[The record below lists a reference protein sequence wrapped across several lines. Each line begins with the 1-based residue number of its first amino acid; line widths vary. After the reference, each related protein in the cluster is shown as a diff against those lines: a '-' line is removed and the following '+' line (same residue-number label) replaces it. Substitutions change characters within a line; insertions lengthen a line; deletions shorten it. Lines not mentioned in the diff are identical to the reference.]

1 MWIYTGEINYAIH
14 AIKQNN
20 EKGVWTQNTIG
31 NYFKQ
36 AFDSIKKTEL
46 QHKKEGRKNSQLLKN
61 WTSHCICRWNSGNCE
76 NKKIMEKT

>member
-36 AFDSIKKTEL
+36 AFDSIKKNRTAAQKRGTEEFTII
-46 QHKKEGRKNSQLLKN
+46 KELDKSLHMQMK
-61 WTSHCICRWNSGNCE
+61 
-76 NKKIMEKT
+76 